1 MPYGALSAHSE
12 LVSFFS
18 KFHVTYGMGEAAEGH
33 GLSRNLNIR
42 QKIFT
47 DRELLGGRFF
57 WFSKD
62 FQLVLQEATTD
73 SQYFS
78 RLRLD
83 PVALGQ
89 RTVDKM
95 PFDRRERG
103 IERALGRQEAIQGS
117 EPLFGRGQLERQ
129 VARLNLLALGHQGG
143 MSHHVLQLP
152 HVARPGM
159 AGQQLNGSRGKACS
173 ADAAL
178 LHEISQTGLG
188 PEWNLIGSSA

>member
-12 LVSFFS
+12 IVSFFS
-18 KFHVTYGMGEAAEGH
+18 RLHVTYRMGQAAEGH

-83 PVALGQ
+83 PVALGH
-89 RTVDKM
+89 RTLAKM
-95 PFDRRERG
+95 PFDGGDLG
-103 IERALGRQEAIQGS
+103 IKRALGRQKPIQAS
-117 EPLFGRGQLERQ
+117 
-129 VARLNLLALGHQGG
+129 N
-143 MSHHVLQLP
+143 
-152 HVARPGM
+152 
-159 AGQQLNGSRGKACS
+159 
-173 ADAAL
+173 
-178 LHEISQTGLG
+178 
-188 PEWNLIGSSA
+188 

>member
-12 LVSFFS
+12 TVSFFS
-18 KFHVTYGMGEAAEGH
+18 KLHVTYGMVQAAEGH

-73 SQYFS
+73 SQYF
-78 RLRLD
+78 RCLRLD

-103 IERALGRQEAIQGS
+103 IERALGRQKAIQGS
-117 EPLFGRGQLERQ
+117 EPLFGRRQLERQ
-129 VARLNLLALGHQGG
+129 IALLNLLALGHQGG
-143 MSHHVLQLP
+143 MGHHILQFP
-152 HVARPGM
+152 HVAGPGM
-159 AGQQLNGSRGKACS
+159 ADQQLNGSRGKACS
-173 ADAAL
+173 ADSAF
-178 LHEISQTGLG
+178 LHKISQTGLG
-188 PEWNLIGSSA
+188 QEGNVIGAIA